1 MEKFQKLALILSV
14 PIIIGTAV
22 IIGFIAPSAYLDLCK
37 IKVNEISNQIYIMEG
52 GKEEFLRSLNQ
63 GNLSNEVQKELRNL
77 DSVIAQCQELGSSAI
92 NDSQFALSEKW
103 NNNNNNSN
111 LVIQV

>member
-77 DSVIAQCQELGSSAI
+77 DSVIAQCPELGSSAI

>member
-1 MEKFQKLALILSV
+1 MSFVNLGMKRSGAADLPLHYGHVPRWLAQRMASL
-14 PIIIGTAV
+14 
-22 IIGFIAPSAYLDLCK
+22 GFAITESIVTNY
-37 IKVNEISNQIYIMEG
+37 

-77 DSVIAQCQELGSSAI
+77 DSVIAQCPELGSSAI

-103 NNNNNNSN
+103 NNNNSN